1 MNETDMHFTAQDRA
15 CMRALGLCIFV
26 HVCTECCVHM
36 LFMLWYVWQSSN
48 CHAHRVACVHAESY
62 LLHSECG
69 KSLMV
74 WVMAMHMDLYLIPLP
89 SVCWAT
95 IHNCGIDLVR
105 AHVVLR
111 HCVNCNIGS
120 ICCIQCH
127 LVQDPVSS

>member
-1 MNETDMHFTAQDRA
+1 MHACTGTMYIRTCVHRVLCTHVVYVVVRMVVKQLPCTSSSMCACRILFTAQPSVGR
-15 CMRALGLCIFV
+15 II
-26 HVCTECCVHM
+26 
-36 LFMLWYVWQSSN
+36 
-48 CHAHRVACVHAESY
+48 
-62 LLHSECG
+62 
-69 KSLMV
+69 V
-74 WVMAMHMDLYLIPLP
+74 WVMAMHMDLYYIPLP
-89 SVCWAT
+89 STCWAI